1 VKKIPDILLIEN
13 DRQLALEIVDWLQN
27 IAHVVHVTDCNQAKV
42 LVAQNIWQI
51 IIPDFNI
58 SVKDSLEIIQLAK
71 AKDPHCAVLILA
83 ENLKVELILEAMQH
97 HADGL
102 LFKPLQ
108 QAEFVKRI
116 LTLTEEAALRK
127 GEKIILAL
135 GAHPD
140 DVEFGCGG
148 TLAKLQAE
156 GHAIHI
162 AILSLGGAGGNPETR
177 KKEARL
183 AAQYFNATLYL
194 GDFEDTKITHAPE
207 TISFIED
214 LVQKIR
220 PTHVYTHSVHDSHQD
235 HINTFQ
241 ATLTAC
247 RHTQYIFSYQSPSTT
262 TQFCPNIFININHFI
277 DRKLEVLRVF
287 ESQNNIRPYLEPDL
301 IRAAARYWGKFSDY
315 QLVEPMEVVK
325 GSL

>member
-1 VKKIPDILLIEN
+1 MKKIPDILLIEN
-13 DRQLALEIVDWLQN
+13 DSQLAMEIMDWLQP

-58 SVKDSLEIIQLAK
+58 SVKDSLAIIQLAK

-108 QAEFVKRI
+108 QEEFVKRI
-116 LTLTEEAALRK
+116 VTLTEEVALRK
-127 GEKIILAL
+127 GEKIILAV

-162 AILSLGGAGGNPETR
+162 ATLSLGGVGGNPEIR
-177 KKEARL
+177 QQEARL
-183 AAQYFNATLYL
+183 AAQHFDATLYL
-194 GDFEDTKITHAPE
+194 GDFEDTKITHGPE

-214 LVQKIR
+214 IVHKIR

-235 HINTFQ
+235 HKNTFQ
-241 ATLTAC
+241 ATITAC
-247 RHTQYIFSYQSPSTT
+247 RQTQHIFSYQSPSTT

-301 IRAAARYWGKFSDY
+301 IRAAARYWGRYSDY
-315 QLVEPMEVVK
+315 QMVEPMEVVK